1 MTAQTQQEMIQHLQ
15 RGSEFRRLGEW
26 SQAIHHLS
34 IAIKISPNNFVGY
47 VLRALA
53 FNGAGNCTGEK
64 ACFEM
69 AVSDLDMAISI
80 GFDDRTTLAE
90 AFHNRACI
98 LTDDLEQHQRAIVD
112 FNRAEQ
118 LDAGHAGVEAG
129 RQRAMAR
136 LG

>member
-26 SQAIHHLS
+26 SQAVHHLTA
-34 IAIKISPNNFVGY
+34 AIKIYPHNFVGY
-47 VLRALA
+47 VQRALA
-53 FNGAGNCTGEK
+53 FNSAGNCTGEK

-69 AVSDLDMAISI
+69 AVNDLDMAISI
-80 GFDDRTTLAE
+80 GFDHRATLAE

-98 LTDDLEQHQRAIVD
+98 LSDDLGQHQRAIAD
-112 FNRAEQ
+112 FNKAEQ
-118 LDAGHAGVEAG
+118 LDAGHVGVVAG